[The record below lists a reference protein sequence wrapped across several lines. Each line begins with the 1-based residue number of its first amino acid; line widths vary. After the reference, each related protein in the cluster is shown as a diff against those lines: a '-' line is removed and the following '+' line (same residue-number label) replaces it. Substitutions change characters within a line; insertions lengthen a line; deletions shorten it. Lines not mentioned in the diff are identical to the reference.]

1 MRKINEKGDDWMKKV
16 WLDAGHGGKDPGAT
30 ANGLKEKDL
39 VLSMVK
45 YAKSYLEANYKGVEV
60 KLTRSTDVFYELS
73 ERANMANRYGADVF
87 VSIHINAGGGT
98 GFETYRYPGTAGNTL
113 KLQQSLHSEIL
124 AEMKGNGQTSD
135 RGLKQANLA
144 VVRQTHMP
152 AVLTE
157 NLFIDRKEDADR
169 LKNSGFVKAVGEAHA
184 RGIAKYL
191 GLSEG
196 SSKKP
201 AATAPKKEA
210 AKPSGKTY
218 TVKKGDTLSEIAV
231 KTGVSVAKLLSY
243 NGIKN
248 PNKIMVGQVLKLTG
262 SGGSKT
268 SSSGK
273 KYVYLPASADS
284 WRIYP
289 TNKAPVKGNEINY
302 LRPKKFGGLK
312 YEILA
317 NPQTDV
323 YTIKTDQFGKVNI
336 YAAKSTGATIK

>member
-1 MRKINEKGDDWMKKV
+1 MKKV

-60 KLTRSTDVFYELS
+60 NLTRSTDVFYELS

-210 AKPSGKTY
+210 AKPSGSSKKTFTLPSGVLKVTSPLMKGTKVTQVQSALAAVY
-218 TVKKGDTLSEIAV
+218 FYPEKGAKNNGIDGYYGKKTANAV
-231 KTGVSVAKLLSY
+231 KRFQSMYGLRQDGIYGPKTKAKLAAA
-243 NGIKN
+243 
-248 PNKIMVGQVLKLTG
+248 LK
-262 SGGSKT
+262 
-268 SSSGK
+268 
-273 KYVYLPASADS
+273 
-284 WRIYP
+284 
-289 TNKAPVKGNEINY
+289 KAGY
-302 LRPKKFGGLK
+302 S
-312 YEILA
+312 
-317 NPQTDV
+317 
-323 YTIKTDQFGKVNI
+323 VN
-336 YAAKSTGATIK
+336 